1 MMENINRTEQILAE
15 INSLSPKQIRKIF
28 MTLWRDSPH
37 LNDGLTD
44 DDCIEIFASA
54 LKSGSDFTYDLL
66 KQTCEDYDIDTMT
79 DTFALLPRDAYDKL
93 FSDCLKGDI
102 PPYTK
107 LDTVALTNL
116 LMLENVANVEA
127 SIRNGCIRATH
138 FIDSDGK
145 FIYDTGIDDEE
156 NQWKIDEF
164 REAYP
169 RTWWTIEQV
178 IFHF

>member
-1 MMENINRTEQILAE
+1 MQVNNVDHILTQISELH
-15 INSLSPKQIRKIF
+15 PKQMRAVF
-28 MTLWRDSPH
+28 MTMWRDMDG
-37 LNDGLTD
+37 LNDGLTA

-54 LKSGSDFTYDLL
+54 LKGSSDFTYDLL
-66 KQTCEDYDIDTMT
+66 AQTCADYEVGTMT
-79 DTFALLPRDAYDKL
+79 ETFALLPRPTYDKL

-102 PPYTK
+102 PLNTR

-127 SIRNGCIRATH
+127 SIRNSCIRATH

-145 FIYDTGIDDEE
+145 FIYDSGVDDEE
-156 NQWKIDEF
+156 NQWEIDEF

-169 RTWWTIEQV
+169 KTWWTIEQI
-178 IFHF
+178 IFNY